1 MKSPRALI
9 ATAAIVAILAG
20 CDIPTEP
27 PIIEQRWMIE
37 VDETS
42 ISVDELLPSA
52 VTVVGSDFE
61 VAVDPVSGLE
71 TLGVLCGNACDA
83 VDGMVA
89 PVPAFEGAFTSTQT
103 LPSDVL
109 AAALSGGSIE
119 IAIANNLSFDP
130 LYDGGTIV
138 ISIADDATGTS
149 LGQIMLDG
157 SLDVLVPGT
166 SEVRTLVLSAGDVSG
181 ALRATTTVDAPGGQL
196 APIDVS
202 DFIEV
207 TATVAS
213 MLLSSVTVDVG
224 SRSVSFDEQALD
236 LEDLDSDLTDR
247 IVSGAVILDVTNP
260 FGVAIDGTVE
270 IGATSKAF
278 SIDGGSSSTSTLSY
292 TGDELRSF
300 MGQPNITFSG
310 SGIANGTAVTI
321 APGQEMAVRATLD
334 FTLEIG

>member
-1 MKSPRALI
+1 MKSPRALV

-37 VDETS
+37 VNETS

-61 VAVDPVSGLE
+61 VAVDPVTGQE
-71 TLGVLCGNACDA
+71 TLGVLCDACGA
-83 VDGMVA
+83 LDGMVA
-89 PVPAFEGAFTSTQT
+89 PVPAFEGTFTSTQA

-109 AAALSGGSIE
+109 AAALSGASIE
-119 IAIANNLSFDP
+119 IQIANNLTFDP

-149 LGQIMLDG
+149 RGQIMLDG
-157 SLDVLVPGT
+157 SQDVLVPGT

-207 TATVAS
+207 TATVTS
-213 MLLSSVTVDVG
+213 MLLSSVTVNVAN
-224 SRSVSFDEQALD
+224 RAVSFDEQGLD
-236 LEDLDSDLTDR
+236 FEDVSTKITDR

-260 FGVAIDGTVE
+260 FGVAIDGSVE
-270 IGATSKAF
+270 IGATSKGF

-292 TGDELRSF
+292 TGDEIRSF
-300 MGQPNITFSG
+300 MGQPNVTFSG
-310 SGIANGTAVTI
+310 SGTANGTAVTI
-321 APGQEMAVRATLD
+321 APGQRMTVSATLN

>member
-1 MKSPRALI
+1 MKSPRALV

-37 VDETS
+37 VNETS

-61 VAVDPVSGLE
+61 VAVDPVTGQE
-71 TLGVLCGNACDA
+71 TLGVLCDACGA
-83 VDGMVA
+83 LDGMVA
-89 PVPAFEGAFTSTQT
+89 PVPAFEGTFTSTQA

-119 IAIANNLSFDP
+119 IQIANNLTFDP

-149 LGQIMLDG
+149 RGQIMLDG
-157 SLDVLVPGT
+157 SQDVLVPGT

-207 TATVAS
+207 TATVTS
-213 MLLSSVTVDVG
+213 MLLSSVTVNVAN
-224 SRSVSFDEQALD
+224 RAVSFDEQGLD
-236 LEDLDSDLTDR
+236 FEDVSTKITDR

-260 FGVAIDGTVE
+260 FGVAIDGSVE
-270 IGATSKAF
+270 IGATSKGF

-292 TGDELRSF
+292 TGDEIRSF
-300 MGQPNITFSG
+300 MGQPNVTFSG
-310 SGIANGTAVTI
+310 SGTANGTAVTI
-321 APGQEMAVRATLD
+321 APGQRMTVSATLN